1 MIAIDTMK
9 VLLSGS
15 SGLVGSA
22 LGRSLTSDG
31 HEVMRLVRRAASS
44 ADERTWDPARGEVA
58 ADAFDGIDAV
68 VHLAGEN
75 IAARR
80 WNPSQKE
87 RIRHSRVAG
96 TRALCEALA
105 GAPSVPETLVCASAI
120 GIYGDRGG
128 ELLTEDSSHGS
139 GFLAE
144 VCADWEAATE
154 PAAQAGVRVVLVRFG
169 VVLSPDGGALAK
181 MLLPFRM
188 GAGGRVGGGAQL
200 MSWIALD
207 DAVRVL
213 EHALAQGSLRG
224 PVNAV
229 SPHPVTNAQFTRAL
243 GRALRRPTIFP
254 MPAAVAR
261 LAFGEMANELLLASQ
276 RVQPRALEQ
285 SGFTFEHPELEGA
298 LRHLLG

>member
-1 MIAIDTMK
+1 MEI
-9 VLLSGS
+9 VVSGA
-15 SGLVGSA
+15 SGFIGS
-22 LGRSLTSDG
+22 
-31 HEVMRLVRRAASS
+31 RLVPALERRGHRVVRLTRGDTGGGDSIV
-44 ADERTWDPARGEVA
+44 WDPAAGQLDA
-58 ADAFDGIDAV
+58 ASLEGTDAV